1 MFLSN
6 KLCIQQIRGVK
17 MCILKTV
24 YIAAASILMSILLL
38 SFTQTNYT
46 KHYAITSKNVKL
58 NEINNIKT
66 YENGALIKGG
76 KVYIRTDIIES
87 IDQRYEIKNNNA
99 YISISLP

>member
-1 MFLSN
+1 
-6 KLCIQQIRGVK
+6 

-76 KVYIRTDIIES
+76 KVYIRTDIVKDMES
-87 IDQRYEIKNNNA
+87 GYEIENHNK
-99 YISISLP
+99 YILIK

>member
-1 MFLSN
+1 
-6 KLCIQQIRGVK
+6 

-38 SFTQTNYT
+38 SFTQANYT
-46 KHYAITSKNVKL
+46 KHCDITSKRVKL
-58 NEINNIKT
+58 NEINKINT
-66 YENGALIKGG
+66 YENGAIIKSG
-76 KVYIRTDIIES
+76 KIYIRTDIIES